1 MAERDEFLA
10 PDDYK
15 PQTPQD
21 DLDWHDDDIDPII
34 TEENEDATEILGETA
49 EARREA
55 LANDED
61 PDDEQSEDYRE
72 LVEDSMDDPE

>member
-1 MAERDEFLA
+1 MAEQDEFLA

-15 PQTPQD
+15 PRTPQD